1 MDRKENENFPI
12 GKDYESFLR
21 ATIEATRAAIKRGD
35 IQTKDGGVKN
45 DD

>member
-1 MDRKENENFPI
+1 MDNKANENFPT

-35 IQTKDGGVKN
+35 IPANENSEAK
-45 DD
+45 